1 MSLCLQHS
9 NSPELSKTFSSCKSW
24 YYYPRQT
31 HTNTSSPIYDYF
43 NSSHI
48 YLKRKYSDYSTT
60 HFTKSK
66 IFLRKDTTTTDV
78 SSNSQSDSY
87 EDQQYSQS
95 NTPIPETQKCLQFT
109 SPIPQYQ
116 TPLTMN
122 IINKHSTSIPNLK
135 LNEQYVTEMYGRKG
149 WICILCDNFNY
160 ITRKKCNKCGVQ
172 KTPKKIITTHDHNN
186 NNTINNSNT
195 TNSSSINNTNT
206 TNQNNN
212 YIETPP
218 QQAYTMLFPNQ
229 HVDSHLYCN
238 NNNNDPTPNSIQ
250 SNKPNQQHHQKDW
263 VCFQC
268 KNVNFSFR
276 VICNR
281 CELPKVQ
288 SETLMVNSYQH
299 VLLNNILLNNQ
310 QQNFF

>member
-1 MSLCLQHS
+1 MSFDLQYS
-9 NSPELSKTFSSCKSW
+9 NSPESSKTFSSRKSW

-66 IFLRKDTTTTDV
+66 IFLRKDTTTDV

-87 EDQQYSQS
+87 EDQQHSQS
-95 NTPIPETQKCLQFT
+95 NITIPETQTFLQFT

-116 TPLTMN
+116 TPSTMN
-122 IINKHSTSIPNLK
+122 IINKHPTSNSNLK

-172 KTPKKIITTHDHNN
+172 KTPKKIITTTTHDHN

-195 TNSSSINNTNT
+195 TNSSINNTNI
-206 TNQNNN
+206 NQNNN

-218 QQAYTMLFPNQ
+218 QPAYTLLSPNH
-229 HVDSHLYCN
+229 HVESHLYCS

-250 SNKPNQQHHQKDW
+250 SNNKPNQQHHQKDW

>member
-1 MSLCLQHS
+1 
-9 NSPELSKTFSSCKSW
+9 
-24 YYYPRQT
+24 
-31 HTNTSSPIYDYF
+31 
-43 NSSHI
+43 
-48 YLKRKYSDYSTT
+48 LKRKYSDYSTA

-66 IFLRKDTTTTDV
+66 IFLRKDTTTDV

-95 NTPIPETQKCLQFT
+95 NTPIPETQTFLKFT

-116 TPLTMN
+116 TQPTMN
-122 IINKHSTSIPNLK
+122 IINKHPTSTSNLNLK

-172 KTPKKIITTHDHNN
+172 KTPKKITTTTTTTHEHNNN

-195 TNSSSINNTNT
+195 TNS
-206 TNQNNN
+206 NNN
-212 YIETPP
+212 YIEIPP
-218 QQAYTMLFPNQ
+218 QPAYTLLSPNH
-229 HVDSHLYCN
+229 HVESHLYCS
-238 NNNNDPTPNSIQ
+238 NNNNDPTANNIQ
-250 SNKPNQQHHQKDW
+250 SNSKPNQQHHQKDW